1 MHRAVWPAMGGYFF
15 DTLVKGAV
23 SAEDQARLAKH
34 FDVWV
39 RAQGPLPTIRV
50 GNQPYGVLPV
60 TSLNDWRFSPKD
72 AEGAVTLVTLRL
84 PSDVS
89 CIEQAVELVT
99 RHCLAGHITTRT
111 IRFRLQVVLSEAL
124 ANAILRGN
132 RESLDK
138 WVDVRAEL
146 HEDVIRVHVTDEG
159 PGFDPESVPEPIRPE
174 QLDEAGGRGLFLIRK
189 LVDAVQ
195 FNEQGNSICMIL
207 RRP

>member
-1 MHRAVWPAMGGYFF
+1 MAGSDYHRPVLLDESIEALALRPGSRVVDGTIGG
-15 DTLVKGAV
+15 GGH
-23 SAEDQARLAKH
+23 AEAILRAIAPSGRLIG
-34 FDVWV
+34 FDV
-39 RAQGPLPTIRV
+39 
-50 GNQPYGVLPV
+50 
-60 TSLNDWRFSPKD
+60 D
-72 AEGAVTLVTLRL
+72 E
-84 PSDVS
+84 
-89 CIEQAVELVT
+89 
-99 RHCLAGHITTRT
+99 
-111 IRFRLQVVLSEAL
+111 EAL

-207 RRP
+207 RRH

>member
-1 MHRAVWPAMGGYFF
+1 MPSPLRLCVRRSPAQDGS
-15 DTLVKGAV
+15 DA
-23 SAEDQARLAKH
+23 
-34 FDVWV
+34 
-39 RAQGPLPTIRV
+39 
-50 GNQPYGVLPV
+50 GV
-60 TSLNDWRFSPKD
+60 
-72 AEGAVTLVTLRL
+72 LVTLRL
-84 PSDVS
+84 PSEVG
-89 CIEQAVELVT
+89 CIEEAVELVT
-99 RHCLAGHITTRT
+99 RHCLAGHAATRT

-138 WVDVRAEL
+138 WVDIRAEL
-146 HEDVIRVHVTDEG
+146 HDEVIRVHVTDQG
-159 PGFDPESVPEPIRPE
+159 PGFDPDSVPEPIRPE